1 MHGATAP
8 HKPDTDYVVVKVINK
23 GRRPVTIGSVGF
35 ITKSKIEKDAIIN
48 DSLIGGSREL
58 AEGKSTSYLMEQ
70 AAIDLDK
77 IKYFVAYDLI
87 STPKVTLLQ
96 KEKLLMKTQKKV
108 FENAPLDGVGSQ
120 SWRLLWEQAR
130 TYSEAAAYKDIPFP
144 NIIEGSRCVLC
155 HELLPLEARDRF
167 ISFEEFVKGELQKQA
182 NEAERQLKLIKDDLE
197 GILPVEELALRMDS
211 AGITAD
217 AERNEISIFHST
229 IG

>member
-77 IKYFVAYDLI
+77 IKYFVAYDLRHFY
-87 STPKVTLLQ
+87 
-96 KEKLLMKTQKKV
+96 KKK
-108 FENAPLDGVGSQ
+108 S
-120 SWRLLWEQAR
+120 
-130 TYSEAAAYKDIPFP
+130 
-144 NIIEGSRCVLC
+144 C
-155 HELLPLEARDRF
+155 
-167 ISFEEFVKGELQKQA
+167 
-182 NEAERQLKLIKDDLE
+182 
-197 GILPVEELALRMDS
+197 
-211 AGITAD
+211 
-217 AERNEISIFHST
+217 
-229 IG
+229 